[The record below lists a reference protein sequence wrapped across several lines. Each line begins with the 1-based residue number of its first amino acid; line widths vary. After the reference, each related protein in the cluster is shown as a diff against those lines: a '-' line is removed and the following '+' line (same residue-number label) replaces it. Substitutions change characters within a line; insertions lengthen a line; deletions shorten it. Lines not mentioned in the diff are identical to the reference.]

1 MWMELV
7 ALFILGDTK
16 AGLIRAQE
24 NLSIASDKSKAKV
37 ELAQAYWQDQN
48 QEKAYKVFLEAI
60 LTSQPKADT
69 DNPDEEPVY
78 QKALALYLNQPPE
91 EAKTTAEALRREF
104 GPALKAHPEWSR
116 LRLLYAL
123 AEANTQDT
131 EAFFEDFYAA
141 YPYTS
146 SHFLT
151 YKTLAILH
159 IKLFERAK
167 EDADREGERCEI
179 RKWIAKAQTAYP
191 ADFSLYR
198 MEIAYAPPSE
208 KDKVKEEVLN
218 KILRLS
224 IIPPRRDILYFL
236 RLAKECGTS
245 ELFDQWLKK
254 AMEWVPGSRSIQ
266 QLGAIDGD

>member
-1 MWMELV
+1 MLMELV
-7 ALFILGDTK
+7 ALFILGDAK

-24 NLSIASDKSKAKV
+24 NLETAPDKPKAKV
-37 ELAQAYWQDQN
+37 ELARAYWQDQN
-48 QEKAYKVFLEAI
+48 QEKAYQTFLEAI
-60 LTSQPKADT
+60 MATEAKPYS
-69 DNPDEEPVY
+69 DNTDEERVY

-91 EAKTTAEALRREF
+91 EAKMTAEMMKREF
-104 GPALKAHPEWSR
+104 GPSIKAHPEWSR

-123 AEANTQDT
+123 AEANTQDI
-131 EAFFEDFYAA
+131 EAFFDDFYAA
-141 YPYTS
+141 YPYTA

-167 EDADREGERCEI
+167 GDAEREGQRREI
-179 RKWIAKAQTAYP
+179 RKWIASAQSAYP

-198 MEIAYAPPSE
+198 MEIAYAPPEE
-208 KDKVKEEVLN
+208 KDRVKEEVLN

-224 IIPPRRDILYFL
+224 IIPPRRDTLYFL

-254 AMEWVPGSRSIQ
+254 AMEWYPGSRSIQ
-266 QLGAIDGD
+266 QIGAIDGD